1 MEPENNPMRHPKAEQ
16 WERRLKAVFDLIDQE
31 LEEEYGRDWP
41 LHPARPPEGAT
52 GNPEADGL
60 FNVGAAFSADYGSPE
75 GPGYLVEIRFSTLSR
90 VPPAVRRDIRQ
101 YVLDRLRE
109 ELPKIFP
116 GRDLQIS
123 QSDNKLKIH
132 GDLSLD

>member
-1 MEPENNPMRHPKAEQ
+1 MQPENNPMRHPKAEQ
-16 WERRLKAVFDLIDQE
+16 WERRLKAIFDLIDQE
-31 LEEEYGRDWP
+31 LEAEYGQDWP
-41 LHPARPPEGAT
+41 LHPARPPEGTT

-60 FNVGAAFSADYGSPE
+60 FNVGAAFSAGYGCPH
-75 GPGYLVEIRFSTLSR
+75 GPGYLVEIRFSTLAQID
-90 VPPAVRRDIRQ
+90 PKVRRAIRQ

-123 QSDNKLKIH
+123 QSGNKLKIH
-132 GDLSLD
+132 GDLILD